1 MQQGAFA
8 LIDCLGFRGI
18 WKRTDQ
24 AHLLKKLRNIMQR
37 IHSQVMTGLPFH
49 LLRKTFIITPSL
61 LSDSVAISLR
71 YAVDINADDTEE
83 QKTKKKRVKKR
94 EKSYLVWLLCAS
106 TVKVLD
112 LYLEGEPSLV
122 LRGCITYG
130 QFEHDTIKTG
140 SFIVGPAV
148 DDAAEFSEI
157 SQGAFVWL
165 HPDAAALYRSA
176 VKYQQDTI
184 KRLYDKAD
192 NPGLLEGSKKS
203 LCVPLMVDSYDMP
216 LKEEGGG
223 PLRCAVINPFAFR
236 ETKEERQAVFYAY
249 EKAMSDNKLNVML
262 KRQHTQDF
270 LKRANEARREHID
283 WCNEFIKSV
292 EKR

>member
-8 LIDCLGFRGI
+8 LIDCLGFKGI

-24 AHLLKKLRNIMQR
+24 ALLLKKLKSIMQR
-37 IHSQVMTGLPFH
+37 IHPQIMAGLPFH
-49 LLRKTFIITPSL
+49 LLRRTFIITPSL

-71 YAVDINADDTEE
+71 YEDNISADDTDE
-83 QKTKKKRVKKR
+83 QKAKKKRVKRR

-106 TVKVLD
+106 TIKVLD
-112 LYLEGEPSLV
+112 LYLKGEPSLV

-130 QFEHDTIKTG
+130 QYEHDITETG

-148 DDAAEFSEI
+148 DDAANYSEI
-157 SQGAFVWL
+157 SQGSFVWL
-165 HPDAAALYRSA
+165 HPEAAALYRSA
-176 VKYQQDTI
+176 VRYQQETI
-184 KRLYDKAD
+184 KMLYDKGD
-192 NPGLLEGSKKS
+192 NPELLEGSKKS
-203 LCVPLMVDSYDMP
+203 LREPLMVDSYDMP

-223 PLRCAVINPFAFR
+223 PLRCAVINPFAFH
-236 ETKEERQAVFYAY
+236 ETEEERQAVFYAY
-249 EKAMSDNKLNVML
+249 EKAMSGNKLDVML

-270 LKRANEARREHID
+270 LERANESRREYID
-283 WCNEFIKSV
+283 WYNEFIKSV